1 MEENLEPI
9 KKKKRPKGIAT
20 GDLEKMLKKLNSTA
34 HNKFERLDFTDRE
47 SRIIGYRQALKDF
60 AAKFDINIL

>member
-1 MEENLEPI
+1 M
-9 KKKKRPKGIAT
+9 KKPTGIAVD
-20 GDLEKMLKKLNSTA
+20 DLRKMLVELNNKA

-60 AAKFDINIL
+60 AGKFYINL